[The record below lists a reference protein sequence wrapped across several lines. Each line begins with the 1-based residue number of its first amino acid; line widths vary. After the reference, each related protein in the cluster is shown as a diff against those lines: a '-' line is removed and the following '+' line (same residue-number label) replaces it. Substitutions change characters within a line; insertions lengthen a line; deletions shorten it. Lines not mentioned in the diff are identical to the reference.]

1 MHQRLLEAARERV
14 AAVEDCPVVPSEA
27 PWSAPGACFGVATG
41 NFGDDAG
48 GLGVGVAEADDL
60 DRIAAWFAREQGF
73 AETRGILRDDG
84 VGGAE
89 NVAGRPEVLLE
100 AVHPRHGKI
109 PFEPPYLTYTRPAP
123 PIPPLVTR

>member
-14 AAVEDCPVVPSEA
+14 AAVEDCHVVPREA
-27 PWSAPGACFGVATG
+27 PWSPPGAYFGVATG

-73 AETRGILRDDG
+73 AEPRGILRDAG
-84 VGGAE
+84 GGGAE
-89 NVAGRPEVLLE
+89 NGPGRPTV
-100 AVHPRHGKI
+100 
-109 PFEPPYLTYTRPAP
+109 
-123 PIPPLVTR
+123 PLRA